1 MSVERECTFKI
12 CCFSDLLP
20 HADQLRDRKHVW
32 QHPDANT
39 GWRLIIFESPAK
51 ILFYIY
57 IYMYTLFSFVLWVL
71 CNFNIVIINKLR
83 KIVRFSTSYRIRG
96 FLYMFTIHE
105 AGESVRE
112 AQKDQ
117 REKQRECESDGV
129 A

>member
-1 MSVERECTFKI
+1 
-12 CCFSDLLP
+12 
-20 HADQLRDRKHVW
+20 
-32 QHPDANT
+32 
-39 GWRLIIFESPAK
+39 
-51 ILFYIY
+51 
-57 IYMYTLFSFVLWVL
+57 MYTLFSFVLWVL

-117 REKQRECESDGV
+117 REKQREWESDGV